1 MKSLNSR
8 GVANVAE
15 LSWFIA
21 GSTSACFPL
30 GGGVIFVGSTDS
42 TADPSKDMSRDM
54 SALRF
59 GSMHYPRAAGGERGR
74 GGRFGARVC
83 PGPAPP
89 SVGRSL
95 VFPRVVA
102 RSFAMQR
109 VRRGGLLCLG
119 GPIKTDDDIVRFV
132 AAATTVSSCC

>member
-1 MKSLNSR
+1 M
-8 GVANVAE
+8 GQQ

-89 SVGRSL
+89 SVGRSFFGSSRGHL
-95 VFPRVVA
+95 RCNGYGGA
-102 RSFAMQR
+102 ACFAWG
-109 VRRGGLLCLG
+109 V
-119 GPIKTDDDIVRFV
+119 P
-132 AAATTVSSCC
+132 